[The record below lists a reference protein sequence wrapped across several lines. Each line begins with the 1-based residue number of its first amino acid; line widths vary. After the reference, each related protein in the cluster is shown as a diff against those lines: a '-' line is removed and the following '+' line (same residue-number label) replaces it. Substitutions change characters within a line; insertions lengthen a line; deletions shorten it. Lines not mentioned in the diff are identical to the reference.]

1 MKKSELSLLYSYILN
16 NRIRLKSDVRTLQA
30 QLRYREIDVVD
41 CIELACSIERYN
53 TFKETTNQ
61 IKALL
66 NLEVEKWMML

>member
-1 MKKSELSLLYSYILN
+1 MN
-16 NRIRLKSDVRTLQA
+16 NRIRLKNEVRTLQA

-41 CIELACSIERYN
+41 CIELACAIERYN

-66 NLEVEKWMML
+66 NLEVEK

>member
-16 NRIRLKSDVRTLQA
+16 NRIRLKSDVRSLQTK
-30 QLRYREIDVVD
+30 LRYREVDVVD
-41 CIELACSIERYN
+41 CIELACAIERYN

-66 NLEVEKWMML
+66 NLEVEK